1 MEIRPATRED
11 FLAFYKKNPPFASR
25 AIAAIKDNTV
35 VGIGGY
41 YLKDG
46 LAIAFT
52 DNSTAMTKRDIV
64 QACGAFRELIG
75 RLKIEIIAQCSP
87 ETGTTLM
94 RHFGFEPCRDD
105 VWRLAK

>member
-1 MEIRPATRED
+1 MDIRPATRED
-11 FLAFYKKNPPFASR
+11 FLAFYKKNPPFATR
-25 AIAAIKDNTV
+25 ALAAVKDNTV

-46 LAIAFT
+46 LAVAFT

-64 QACGAFRELIG
+64 KACGAFRELIG
-75 RLKIEIIAQCSP
+75 RLKIDIIAQCSP